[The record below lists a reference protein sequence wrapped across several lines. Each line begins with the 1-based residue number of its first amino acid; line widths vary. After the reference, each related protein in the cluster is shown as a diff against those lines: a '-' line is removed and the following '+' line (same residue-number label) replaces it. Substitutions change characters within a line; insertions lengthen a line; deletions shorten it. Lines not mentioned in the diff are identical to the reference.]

1 MDSIFQTLLQEDQ
14 IPLFVPVTYE
24 LPRGNISDLSGEVHK
39 QLTHRDLLP
48 RIKAG
53 DTVCVAVGSREITNI
68 DRIVRVL
75 LDVLKARGAL
85 PFIVPAMGSH
95 GGATAQGQRDILASY
110 GVTEERMSARVL
122 SDMEPV
128 VLGKT
133 KNELTLYLD
142 RNASQADWIIPIGRI
157 KPHTDFRGPV
167 ESGLMKMIVI
177 GLGKQRGAAACH
189 RLGYPKMS
197 EHIIELAGAVIEM
210 GKIPFGL
217 AILEDA
223 FHNTYRIEAIPGER
237 IAQEEPPLLEQAKR
251 LVPGI
256 PFPKIDI
263 LVLEEIG
270 KDISGAGMDP
280 NVTGRSSMLGRWQPF
295 VERIAVFD
303 ITDKSHGNG
312 SGLGNADVTTRRAFN
327 KFDFDTTYPNGLT
340 ACDPGGMKIP
350 PVMPNDELA
359 VKFALHTSLETDCT
373 VGPRIVWMKN
383 TLSMHHF
390 YISQALLPEL
400 PAVERLKA
408 NGPAI
413 PAVFDTNGNF
423 TGFQSN

>member
-189 RLGYPKMS
+189 RLGCPKMS

-217 AILEDA
+217 AVLEDA

-340 ACDPGGMKIP
+340 SCDPGGMKIP

-359 VKFALHTSLETDCT
+359 VKFALHTSLETDRT
-373 VGPRIVWMKN
+373 VGPRVVWMKN

-400 PAVERLKA
+400 PAVEGLKA
-408 NGPAI
+408 DGTEI
-413 PAVFDTNGNF
+413 PAVFDTDGNF
-423 TGFQSN
+423 TVFQSN